1 MLKTRL
7 ITAFVLL
14 AVFFVILFL
23 LPSWAWSV
31 ALALVVWS
39 GAGEWARLSGLPPSL
54 AWIYRVGVLLGGC
67 ALLPQFSLAASEPLF
82 FLSLSLWVIGVPW
95 WLGRAHHMQSPFI
108 MALTGWVLL
117 VPTWIALI
125 ELREAGQGLVL
136 ATLGLVWISD
146 SSAYFAGRAFGKH
159 KLAPSISP
167 GKTWEGVAGAMLAV
181 SIYMV
186 ILMQTGAFGVADHIK
201 QGLPAA
207 LPLAWG
213 MTALGIVGDLF
224 ESWIKRCAG
233 VKDSGTILPGHGG
246 VLDRI
251 DALTAVM
258 PLAALALL
266 LS

>member
-7 ITAFVLL
+7 LTAFVLL
-14 AVFFVILFL
+14 AVFFVILYL

-39 GAGEWARLSGLPPSL
+39 GAGEWARLAGLSASL
-54 AWIYRVGVLLGGC
+54 AWIYRAGVLLGGLV
-67 ALLPQFSLAASEPLF
+67 LLPEFNANASAPLFLLSLA
-82 FLSLSLWVIGVPW
+82 LWVLLVPW
-95 WLGRAHHMQSPFI
+95 WLAGARHVKSHFI
-108 MALTGWVLL
+108 LGMTGWLLL

-167 GKTWEGVAGAMLAV
+167 GKTWEGVVGALLAV
-181 SIYMV
+181 SIYMA
-186 ILMQTGAFGVADHIK
+186 ILMQTGAFGVAEHIK
-201 QGLPAA
+201 QGWIVA

-213 MTALGIVGDLF
+213 LTALGIVGDLF

-233 VKDSGTILPGHGG
+233 VKDSGTLLPGHGG